1 MREIF
6 QLKNKDWI
14 TIMYG
19 CQYCDQTFKTTKYC
33 SKHEEQCKEINSIK
47 KYKEEL
53 NMPIQRI
60 TKGGETWY
68 RWGQSGKLYK
78 NREDA
83 EKQAQAAYASGYKK
97 KESTATKDRHA
108 EAAGRK
114 VTRDLEYDMGH
125 RGKDDA
131 KAERAGRRVTKD
143 IEYDMK
149 RKRR

>member
-1 MREIF
+1 MIEVH
-6 QLKNKDWI
+6 QYKDGKWVFA
-14 TIMYG
+14 TYA
-19 CQYCDQTFKTTKYC
+19 CEYCNETYKTVKYC
-33 SKHEEQCKEINSIK
+33 SKHEIQCKTINTLK
-47 KYKEEL
+47 KQREEL

-68 RWGQSGKLYK
+68 RWGQSGKLYR
-78 NREDA
+78 NRADA
-83 EKQAQAAYASGYKK
+83 EKQAAAAYASGYRK

-108 EAAGRK
+108 EMAGRK

-125 RGKDDA
+125 KGKDDA